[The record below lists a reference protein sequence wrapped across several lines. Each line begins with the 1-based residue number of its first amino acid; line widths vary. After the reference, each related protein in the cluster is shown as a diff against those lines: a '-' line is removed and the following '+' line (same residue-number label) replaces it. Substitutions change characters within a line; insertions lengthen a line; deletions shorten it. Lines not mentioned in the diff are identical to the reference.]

1 MQLPRAPIS
10 HHKMSSL
17 FIASVYRYRSLVP
30 QHCTLG
36 KGLKVHCLLIFIGY
50 LALLTEV
57 QEQQK
62 PGITAAPC
70 PRCAFELNFWVLIP
84 ELIT

>member
-1 MQLPRAPIS
+1 
-10 HHKMSSL
+10 
-17 FIASVYRYRSLVP
+17 
-30 QHCTLG
+30 
-36 KGLKVHCLLIFIGY
+36 
-50 LALLTEV
+50 V